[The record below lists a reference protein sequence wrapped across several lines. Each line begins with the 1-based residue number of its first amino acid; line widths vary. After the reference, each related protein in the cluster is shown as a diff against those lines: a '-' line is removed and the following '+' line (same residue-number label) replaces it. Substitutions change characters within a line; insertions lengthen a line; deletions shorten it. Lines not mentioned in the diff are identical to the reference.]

1 MKPIDFGADLIGC
14 VGSSGSVQLR
24 FKFNSVNYGLCLE
37 FIKSPL
43 GLGFCINR
51 GAWHSLKMEI
61 LGMNTMPKLL

>member
-24 FKFNSVNYGLCLE
+24 FKFRFNSVNSGLSLE

-51 GAWHSLKMEI
+51 GAWHSLGMEI
-61 LGMNTMPKLL
+61 FWA